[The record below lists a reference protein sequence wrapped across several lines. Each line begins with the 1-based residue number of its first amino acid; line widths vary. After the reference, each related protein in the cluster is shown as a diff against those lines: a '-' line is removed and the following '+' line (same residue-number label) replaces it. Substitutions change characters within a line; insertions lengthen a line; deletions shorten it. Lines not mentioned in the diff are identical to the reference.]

1 MVWTDYGLK
10 ATTPAKD
17 DDWHADLRKFSL
29 GFVCECG
36 VWIRLDNIIT
46 ILINKNSN
54 DNPPSVLQK
63 RKKGS
68 TPWERSTKSCFLCF
82 FFGGKIKWGWVP

>member
-17 DDWHADLRKFSL
+17 DDRHADLRKFTL

-36 VWIRLDNIIT
+36 VWFRLNNIT
-46 ILINKNSN
+46 VLLINKNSN
-54 DNPPSVLQK
+54 DNPPSVPQK

-68 TPWERSTKSCFLCF
+68 TPWERSTKSCLFMF
-82 FFGGKIKWGWVP
+82 FFGENKMGLGL